1 MSLTLGLTGM
11 DPATETTLKSAF
23 SEANADMAGAWSLV
37 PEGEAAYVVVDMD
50 TLYGPMSWLRLHAAD
65 KKVIG
70 LTTAARTQ
78 TDYRLERPITT
89 QGLATILRDITG
101 ASGQPATQSQP
112 AVPEPAQIEAI
123 APSPSSPEYFTD
135 LAASIPS
142 APWQAPVAGSGSG
155 SGSGSA
161 SKWETESQPQS
172 ETETEPESKSAP
184 ESEPTPTSPPAPA
197 AAPIATTLLEWLA
210 SGRLKG
216 RGRVRSGN
224 VTVLIDSDQR
234 TYHGPTSLKP
244 LAELFAQ
251 PMDPEGFE
259 PVNEAAWDHDTASLG
274 GAQPLSRLVWFGSLL
289 SGNGTLA
296 TGYDPN
302 DRFRLLKWPQ
312 TEREYPK
319 HFRIATVMMK
329 GPATLAEITETS
341 GVTRQEVNDFV
352 NANLATGFAEPYRE
366 PEPEPDT
373 GKPGGLFGRLRGR

>member
-37 PEGEAAYVVVDMD
+37 PEGDATYVVVDMD

-78 TDYRLERPITT
+78 TDYRLERPISV
-89 QGLATILRDITG
+89 QGLATILRDIAG
-101 ASGQPATQSQP
+101 ASDQPATQPQP
-112 AVPEPAQIEAI
+112 QPQAAVPEAAQIEAI
-123 APSPSSPEYFTD
+123 APSPLSPEYFTD

-142 APWQAPVAGSGSG
+142 APWQAPAAGSGS
-155 SGSGSA
+155 
-161 SKWETESQPQS
+161 EPER
-172 ETETEPESKSAP
+172 ETETETEREQQPERQP
-184 ESEPTPTSPPAPA
+184 ESEPIPTSPPAA
-197 AAPIATTLLEWLA
+197 AAPPSPIATTLLEWLA

-216 RGRVRSGN
+216 RGRIRSGN
-224 VTVLIDSDQR
+224 VTVLIDSDQQ

-244 LAELFAQ
+244 LTELFAQ
-251 PMDPEGFE
+251 AMDPEGFE

-329 GPATLAEITETS
+329 GPATLADITEAS
-341 GVTRQEVNDFV
+341 GVAWQEVNDFV

-366 PEPEPDT
+366 PDPEPDT
-373 GKPGGLFGRLRGR
+373 GKSGGLFGRLRGR